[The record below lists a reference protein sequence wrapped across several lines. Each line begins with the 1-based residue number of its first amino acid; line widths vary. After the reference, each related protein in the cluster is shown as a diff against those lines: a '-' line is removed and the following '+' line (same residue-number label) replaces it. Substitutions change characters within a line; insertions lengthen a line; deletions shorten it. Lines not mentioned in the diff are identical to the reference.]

1 MHVMAFLKQLGRCRV
16 AAVAAAYDADSHGQ
30 APSDGALILAAAR
43 RRGCAERAS
52 GVPIRQANPA
62 LPSDA

>member
-1 MHVMAFLKQLGRCRV
+1 M
-16 AAVAAAYDADSHGQ
+16 AAAYDADSHGQ
-30 APSDGALILAAAR
+30 APSGGVSILAAAC

-62 LPSDA
+62 PPGGA